1 MSTNFVGESFSVSL
15 ISGIEKFYAQEG
27 NITIFYRKLVVSQ
40 YRNFVGEQFCV
51 LQNFRYPKNLWVR
64 GEREVGREYH
74 DFLSKKVFCFTVPK
88 NFVGELFS
96 VSLNSGIEKFY
107 A

>member
-1 MSTNFVGESFSVSL
+1 MSTNFVGEYFSVSL

-27 NITIFYRKLVVSQ
+27 NITIFYRKFVVSQ

-51 LQNFRYPKNLWVR
+51 LQNFRYPKNLWIR

-74 DFLSKKVFCFTVPK
+74 DFLSKSF
-88 NFVGELFS
+88 LFHS
-96 VSLNSGIEKFY
+96 AEKFRRGTL
-107 A
+107 